1 MRVAII
7 VDYAQTDRTAGR
19 ELGGASGRIL
29 LISDKNIGFLGNR
42 DSTVSG
48 RFGEGDS
55 ANRIL

>member
-7 VDYAQTDRTAGR
+7 VDCAQTDRTARR
-19 ELGGASGRIL
+19 ELGRASGRIL

-48 RFGEGDS
+48 RFDEGDS